1 MNTIYRFEFV
11 LQMVRTKGLQSLHP
25 RPSKTLVSLPL
36 LPAAAAA
43 PPPRDTIGAATSAAV
58 GSTPIMAPISNP
70 NPLALGPR
78 AEMGRR
84 HVSRWRSR
92 GRKKTSRKSLEVDR
106 FRIPCGPDQQ
116 TFDSAVKNLTR
127 LFCRAVHM
135 KRVVQK
141 QSQPVQELL
150 AAQNISWCLVSKH
163 CAKTHW

>member
-92 GRKKTSRKSLEVDR
+92 GRKKTSLKSLEVDR
-106 FRIPCGPDQQ
+106 LRIPCRLLIPLWKIYPVVLQGCPHEEGRAKAES
-116 TFDSAVKNLTR
+116 TCAGAVG
-127 LFCRAVHM
+127 
-135 KRVVQK
+135 
-141 QSQPVQELL
+141 
-150 AAQNISWCLVSKH
+150 
-163 CAKTHW
+163 CAKHFLVLGQQALC